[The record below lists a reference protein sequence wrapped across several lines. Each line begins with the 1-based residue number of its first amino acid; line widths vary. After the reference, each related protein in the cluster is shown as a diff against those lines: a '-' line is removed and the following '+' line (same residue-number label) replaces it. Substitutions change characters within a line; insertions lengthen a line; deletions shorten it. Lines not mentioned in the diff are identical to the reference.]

1 MTTEKELVDKLAEA
15 EKEMAEA
22 KKALAEAKRR
32 WTDAETDLISAKI
45 NRDRIKEDLRVYRK
59 VTVRYDPDSR
69 DLEIERFR
77 KDNPELVEWARQRDQ
92 RKAEGKDDD
101 EE

>member
-1 MTTEKELVDKLAEA
+1 MNEKELVNKLAEA
-15 EKEMAEA
+15 EREVVDA

-45 NRDRIKEDLRVYRK
+45 QRDRAKEELRVYRN
-59 VTVRYDPDSR
+59 VTPKYDPDNR

-77 KDNPELVEWARQRDQ
+77 RDNPELVEWARERDGL
-92 RKAEGKDDD
+92 KDD

>member
-1 MTTEKELVDKLAEA
+1 MTEQELIKKLAEA
-15 EKEMAEA
+15 DREVVDA
-22 KKALAEAKRR
+22 KKALAEAKKR
-32 WTDAETDLISAKI
+32 WTDAETDLITAKI
-45 NRDRIKEDLRVYRK
+45 TRERIKEELRVYRN
-59 VTVRYDPDSR
+59 VTVRYDPDGR